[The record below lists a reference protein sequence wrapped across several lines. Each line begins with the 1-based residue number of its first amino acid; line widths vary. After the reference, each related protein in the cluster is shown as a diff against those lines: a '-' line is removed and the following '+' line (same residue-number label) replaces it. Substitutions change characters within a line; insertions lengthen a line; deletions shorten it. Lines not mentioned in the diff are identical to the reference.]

1 MNVKTKF
8 YISQIKFQSGDAMTN
23 IYVEKIVH
31 TPVEEQDT
39 EIVER
44 KGIGHPDSLAD
55 GIAEAMSRALSK
67 EYLKRFGAILH
78 HNTDETQIVAGRAIP
93 EFGGGEVIEP
103 IYILLVGRATKFF
116 DGSYIPTDKVAY
128 KAARDYIK
136 SHMANL
142 DPESDVIFNVKI
154 GEGSTDLKDVFE
166 RRRGK
171 VPLANDTSF
180 GIGFAPFSETERLVY
195 NVERRIYEEFRSK
208 NPEIGEDVK
217 VMGLREND
225 KITLTIACAF
235 VDKYLNSVN
244 DYIAVKD
251 ELTNFVKE
259 ISVEYTSRK
268 VDVFVNTAD
277 DYERGCVY
285 LTVTGTSAENGDD
298 GSVGR
303 GNRCNGIITPNRPMS
318 MEATSGKNPINH
330 VGKIYNLLANK
341 IARECVEKVE
351 GIREIYVRIL
361 SQIGK
366 PINEPKALSIQVLP
380 KKDFE
385 VEKMSRAIKEI
396 AESNLEDIGEITNL
410 VIEGKVSTF

>member
-1 MNVKTKF
+1 M
-8 YISQIKFQSGDAMTN
+8 AN

-31 TPVEEQDT
+31 TPVEEQHT

-67 EYLKRFGAILH
+67 EYIKRFGAILH

-116 DGSYIPTDKVAY
+116 EGNYIPTDKIAY
-128 KAARDYIK
+128 KAARNYIK
-136 SHMANL
+136 THMANL
-142 DPESDVIFNVKI
+142 DPDSDVIFNVKI

-166 RRRGK
+166 RQKGK
-171 VPLANDTSF
+171 FPLANDTSF

-195 NVERRIYEEFRSK
+195 NVEKKIYNEFRKK

-225 KITLTIACAF
+225 RITLTIACAF
-235 VDKYLNSVN
+235 VGKYLNSIK
-244 DYIAVKD
+244 DYIAVKE
-251 ELTNFVKE
+251 ELTDFVKD
-259 ISVEYTSRK
+259 ISSEYTTRE
-268 VDVFVNTAD
+268 VNVFVNTAD
-277 DYERGCVY
+277 DYERGCIY

-303 GNRCNGIITPNRPMS
+303 GNRCNGIITPSRPMS

-330 VGKIYNLLANK
+330 VGKIYNLLANL
-341 IARECVEKVE
+341 IANECVEKVE
-351 GIREIYVRIL
+351 GIQEIYVRIL

-366 PINEPKALSIQVLP
+366 PINEPKALSIQILP
-380 KKDFE
+380 KNGFE
-385 VEKMSRAIKEI
+385 VEKMDTKIREI
-396 AESNLEDIGEITNL
+396 AEDRLAKIGEITDL
-410 VIEGKVSTF
+410 VIDGKVSTF